1 MSWGVV
7 YGRRRIGK
15 SFLLKHFSEG
25 KRAIMLQATTNEKGN
40 LRDLA
45 FGVSSLFTISTSV
58 VYSSYENAFDD
69 IAKLAKDEKLLF
81 IIDEVSFLEESNK
94 DILSL
99 IQKYSDLVF
108 SETKL
113 KLILCSSMESFMVD
127 RILGGKT
134 PLFGRSSLRLRLSK
148 LRPES
153 ASQFFLPG
161 NLRNYRMP
169 MSSQVEFRII

>member
-1 MSWGVV
+1 MNLIGRERELDILEKFWERDGYELGVV

-108 SETKL
+108 FRNKAETYPVL
-113 KLILCSSMESFMVD
+113 VNGI
-127 RILGGKT
+127 IHGG
-134 PLFGRSSLRLRLSK
+134 
-148 LRPES
+148 
-153 ASQFFLPG
+153 
-161 NLRNYRMP
+161 
-169 MSSQVEFRII
+169 